1 MQSEALPDCYPDLGN
16 LKLTDAPFN
25 CAQGEA
31 SLSLSSLKDLKC
43 PSLIPEFRAYVQ
55 VN

>member
-1 MQSEALPDCYPDLGN
+1 MQSEALPDCYSDLGK

-31 SLSLSSLKDLKC
+31 SLSLSSLKDLKF
-43 PSLIPEFRAYVQ
+43 PTLRLEFSAYV
-55 VN
+55 